1 MHFSVLACG
10 KRGPSVRREVLA
22 YRNHFRYWSRERLRR
37 HPCCQRRSNRAA
49 LGHKIRRWT
58 NVSDSHGAPRAC
70 SRFGPRR
77 PALSRIRTRVMHADK
92 NGIDAPPMHRITPLL
107 GAHPYI
113 RLFRGKTFVIKVSG
127 SILADPGARA
137 NLAEDVALLHHVG
150 IRVALV
156 HGGGPQLDG
165 LCKQLDVPR
174 EVVAGRRVTDAKT
187 LELARMVFRGSL
199 NSDLVSAL
207 AGQGVKAVG
216 LSGGD
221 GGSVVG
227 HRRPPRTMRDPST
240 GVETAVDFGFVGDID
255 TVDAA
260 LPGMLLNAGMVP
272 VYCSLIADANG
283 GLLNTNADTIAA
295 RVAMA
300 LGAEKLLLCTSVPG
314 LLEDPNDARRLV
326 SYGDLGTVEEL
337 IRQGAVSGGMLPKL
351 AAVGDALR
359 GGVPRVHIIDGTR
372 PHALLLEVFTNEGC
386 GTMLVLRREDG

>member
-1 MHFSVLACG
+1 
-10 KRGPSVRREVLA
+10 
-22 YRNHFRYWSRERLRR
+22 
-37 HPCCQRRSNRAA
+37 
-49 LGHKIRRWT
+49 
-58 NVSDSHGAPRAC
+58 
-70 SRFGPRR
+70 
-77 PALSRIRTRVMHADK
+77 MHADK